1 MNNINNLVKELT
13 VNAIQFILYNEVLL
27 EKIED
32 INSCIVKDEEK
43 CNKSNYCL
51 FNDSN
56 NCSLLIPKEN
66 LLTGKDNEI
75 QYFDKIAD
83 ELIRYNRIKDFVFKP
98 QTFLSFSDTNY
109 NLRENEILI
118 IQSLLN
124 SDYFVDLIP
133 ITDSLFISNTVYDT
147 INPDISTK
155 YAPVIDFTI
164 KDNEEELEE
173 LERIRRINRR

>member
-32 INSCIVKDEEK
+32 INSCIVKDEK

-83 ELIRYNRIKDFVFKP
+83 ELIRYNRIKISYLILNIFVIFRYK
-98 QTFLSFSDTNY
+98 
-109 NLRENEILI
+109 I
-118 IQSLLN
+118 
-124 SDYFVDLIP
+124 
-133 ITDSLFISNTVYDT
+133 
-147 INPDISTK
+147 
-155 YAPVIDFTI
+155 
-164 KDNEEELEE
+164 
-173 LERIRRINRR
+173 